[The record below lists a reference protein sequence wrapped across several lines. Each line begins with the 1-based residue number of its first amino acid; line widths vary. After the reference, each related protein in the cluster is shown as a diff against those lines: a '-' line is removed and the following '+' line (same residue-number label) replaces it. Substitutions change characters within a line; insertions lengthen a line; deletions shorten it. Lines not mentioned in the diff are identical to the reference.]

1 MIYLYFNTNVQFKK
15 TIEKII
21 FKEIGLQLKTKTL
34 LIKIYDS
41 KKIKYM
47 IIILDLAIVCYVC
60 SRCRMEFLLLLPGI
74 CK

>member
-47 IIILDLAIVCYVC
+47 IIILDLAIVCYVY

>member
-15 TIEKII
+15 TIEKIL

-47 IIILDLAIVCYVC
+47 IVILDLAIVCC
-60 SRCRMEFLLLLPGI
+60 LQ
-74 CK
+74 